1 MDNLKYLKQLS
12 IEYPTVS
19 SAASEII
26 NLSSLLYLPKGTEHF
41 ISDIHGERDS
51 FLHILKNGSGS
62 VRQKIEDEFGDELD
76 EDTKRN
82 LATLI
87 YYPEGKLK
95 IAENEE
101 KDFNAWCRQMIIY
114 M

>member
-62 VRQKIEDEFGDELD
+62 VRQKIDDEFGEELD
-76 EDTKRN
+76 ENTKKD

-95 IAENEE
+95 L
-101 KDFNAWCRQMIIY
+101 F
-114 M
+114 

>member
-1 MDNLKYLKQLS
+1 MDNLKYLKQLY

-51 FLHILKNGSGS
+51 FLHILNYAQNTLKQGS
-62 VRQKIEDEFGDELD
+62 VL
-76 EDTKRN
+76 N
-82 LATLI
+82 
-87 YYPEGKLK
+87 
-95 IAENEE
+95 N
-101 KDFNAWCRQMIIY
+101 
-114 M
+114 